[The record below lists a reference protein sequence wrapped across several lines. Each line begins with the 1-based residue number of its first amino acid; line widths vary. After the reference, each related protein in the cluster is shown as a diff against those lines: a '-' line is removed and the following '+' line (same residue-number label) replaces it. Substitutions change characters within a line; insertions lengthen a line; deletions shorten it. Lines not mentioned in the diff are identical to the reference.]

1 MGGGMGY
8 IPKPEDLQRQIDY
21 MDTMDMVKRRHQQ
34 NAAEAFQQTPCSTRL
49 TPICLARCSTVF
61 SVEIANNSRR
71 ASPPTTAQVAA

>member
-34 NAAEAFQQTPCSTRL
+34 NAAEAFQQNTMQYPAYANMFGTML
-49 TPICLARCSTVF
+49 NGF
-61 SVEIANNSRR
+61 SVEIASNSRR